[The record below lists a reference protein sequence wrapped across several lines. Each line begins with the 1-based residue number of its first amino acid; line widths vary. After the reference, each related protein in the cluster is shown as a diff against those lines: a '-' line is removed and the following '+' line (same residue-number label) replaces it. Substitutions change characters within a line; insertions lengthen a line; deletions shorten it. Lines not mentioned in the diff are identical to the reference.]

1 MCSPA
6 EVTNS
11 LPFSSP
17 YPAIPGPLL
26 IQIKMEIIY
35 YIWYDLPDTVNIP
48 VENQRLISASIKP
61 SLGVSGKENLEGG
74 GGGGRREDRAEELAV
89 SPSLFSLSYFL
100 QKRLILR
107 LMFNEFNNHKLV
119 IKMMQSVKFG
129 TQTPGEKKMH
139 SQKSSSCQGYR
150 MKRCLECEIY
160 L

>member
-1 MCSPA
+1 M
-6 EVTNS
+6 
-11 LPFSSP
+11 
-17 YPAIPGPLL
+17 
-26 IQIKMEIIY
+26 
-35 YIWYDLPDTVNIP
+35 VNIP
-48 VENQRLISASIKP
+48 VENQHSISMSIKP
-61 SLGVSGKENLEGG
+61 SSGVRGKENLEGG
-74 GGGGRREDRAEELAV
+74 GGGGRREAREEVAI
-89 SPSLFSLSYFL
+89 SPSLFSLPYFL

-150 MKRCLECEIY
+150 MKHCLECEIY

>member
-6 EVTNS
+6 EATNS

-35 YIWYDLPDTVNIP
+35 YIWYDLPDTVNIT
-48 VENQRLISASIKP
+48 VENQRSIYNSASIKP
-61 SLGVSGKENLEGG
+61 SFGVSGKENLEGG
-74 GGGGRREDRAEELAV
+74 GGGKTERIVTV
-89 SPSLFSLSYFL
+89 SPSLFSLPYFL

-107 LMFNEFNNHKLV
+107 LMFNEFNNHKLI

-129 TQTPGEKKMH
+129 TQTPGEKKM
-139 SQKSSSCQGYR
+139 QAA
-150 MKRCLECEIY
+150 KRVQLSGISDET
-160 L
+160 LSGV

>member
-1 MCSPA
+1 M
-6 EVTNS
+6 VWFTD
-11 LPFSSP
+11 
-17 YPAIPGPLL
+17 
-26 IQIKMEIIY
+26 M
-35 YIWYDLPDTVNIP
+35 VNIP
-48 VENQRLISASIKP
+48 VENQHSISMSIKP
-61 SLGVSGKENLEGG
+61 SSGVRGKENLEGG
-74 GGGGRREDRAEELAV
+74 GGGGRREAREEVAI
-89 SPSLFSLSYFL
+89 SPSLFSLPYFL

>member
-1 MCSPA
+1 MYSPA
-6 EVTNS
+6 EATNS

-48 VENQRLISASIKP
+48 VENQRSISASIKP
-61 SLGVSGKENLEGG
+61 SLGVSGKKNLEGG
-74 GGGGRREDRAEELAV
+74 GGGKTELRK
-89 SPSLFSLSYFL
+89 SLSPRPSLFSLPYFL

-107 LMFNEFNNHKLV
+107 LMFSEFNNHKLV
-119 IKMMQSVKFG
+119 IKMMQRVRFA

-150 MKRCLECEIY
+150 MKHCLECEIY

>member
-6 EVTNS
+6 EATNS

-48 VENQRLISASIKP
+48 VENQRSISASIRP
-61 SLGVSGKENLEGG
+61 SLGVSGKKNLEGG
-74 GGGGRREDRAEELAV
+74 GGGGRREDREEVAV
-89 SPSLFSLSYFL
+89 SPSLFSLPYFL
-100 QKRLILR
+100 QKCLILR

-119 IKMMQSVKFG
+119 IKMMQRVRFG

-150 MKRCLECEIY
+150 MKHCLECEIY

>member
-1 MCSPA
+1 MYSPA
-6 EVTNS
+6 EATNS

-26 IQIKMEIIY
+26 TQIKMEIIY
-35 YIWYDLPDTVNIP
+35 YIWYDLPDMVNIP
-48 VENQRLISASIKP
+48 VENQRSISASIKP
-61 SLGVSGKENLEGG
+61 SLGVSGKKNLEGG
-74 GGGGRREDRAEELAV
+74 GGGGRREDREEVAV
-89 SPSLFSLSYFL
+89 FSLLFSLPYFL

-119 IKMMQSVKFG
+119 IKIMQSVKFD

-150 MKRCLECEIY
+150 MKHCLECEIY

>member
-1 MCSPA
+1 MYSPA
-6 EVTNS
+6 EATNS

-48 VENQRLISASIKP
+48 VENQRSISASIKP
-61 SLGVSGKENLEGG
+61 SLGVSGKKNLEGG
-74 GGGGRREDRAEELAV
+74 GGGGRREDRAEEVAV
-89 SPSLFSLSYFL
+89 SPSLFSLPYFL

-107 LMFNEFNNHKLV
+107 LMFNKFNNHKLV
-119 IKMMQSVKFG
+119 RVRFA

-150 MKRCLECEIY
+150 MKHCLECEIY

>member
-1 MCSPA
+1 
-6 EVTNS
+6 
-11 LPFSSP
+11 
-17 YPAIPGPLL
+17 
-26 IQIKMEIIY
+26 MEIIY
-35 YIWYDLPDTVNIP
+35 YIWYDLPDMVNIP
-48 VENQRLISASIKP
+48 VENQRSISASIKP
-61 SLGVSGKENLEGG
+61 SLGVSGKKNLEGG
-74 GGGGRREDRAEELAV
+74 GGGGRREDREEVAV
-89 SPSLFSLSYFL
+89 FSLLFSLPYFL

-150 MKRCLECEIY
+150 MKHCLECEIY

>member
-1 MCSPA
+1 MYSPA
-6 EVTNS
+6 EATNS

-48 VENQRLISASIKP
+48 VENQRSISASIRP
-61 SLGVSGKENLEGG
+61 SLGVSGKKNLEGG
-74 GGGGRREDRAEELAV
+74 GGGGRREDREEVAV
-89 SPSLFSLSYFL
+89 SPSLFSLPYFL
-100 QKRLILR
+100 QKCLILR

-129 TQTPGEKKMH
+129 TQTPREKKMH
-139 SQKSSSCQGYR
+139 SQKSPSCQGYW
-150 MKRCLECEIY
+150 MKQCLECEIY

>member
-1 MCSPA
+1 MYSPA
-6 EVTNS
+6 EATNS

-48 VENQRLISASIKP
+48 VENQRSISASIKP
-61 SLGVSGKENLEGG
+61 SLGVSGKKNLEGG
-74 GGGGRREDRAEELAV
+74 GGGRRREDREEVAV
-89 SPSLFSLSYFL
+89 FSLLFSLPYFL

-139 SQKSSSCQGYR
+139 SQKSSSCQGYL
-150 MKRCLECEIY
+150 MKHCLECEIY

>member
-1 MCSPA
+1 MYSPA
-6 EVTNS
+6 EATNS

-35 YIWYDLPDTVNIP
+35 YIWYDLPDTVNIT
-48 VENQRLISASIKP
+48 VENQRSIYNSASIKP
-61 SLGVSGKENLEGG
+61 SFGVSGKENLEGG
-74 GGGGRREDRAEELAV
+74 GGGKTERIVAV
-89 SPSLFSLSYFL
+89 SPSLFSLPYFL

-107 LMFNEFNNHKLV
+107 LMFNEFNNHKLE

-150 MKRCLECEIY
+150 MKHCLECEIY

>member
-1 MCSPA
+1 
-6 EVTNS
+6 
-11 LPFSSP
+11 
-17 YPAIPGPLL
+17 
-26 IQIKMEIIY
+26 MEIIY

-48 VENQRLISASIKP
+48 VENQHSISMSIKP
-61 SLGVSGKENLEGG
+61 SLGVRGKENLEGG
-74 GGGGRREDRAEELAV
+74 EEVGGGKTERIVSV
-89 SPSLFSLSYFL
+89 SPSLFSLPYFL

-119 IKMMQSVKFG
+119 IKMMQRVRFA

-150 MKRCLECEIY
+150 MKHCLECEIY

>member
-1 MCSPA
+1 M
-6 EVTNS
+6 
-11 LPFSSP
+11 
-17 YPAIPGPLL
+17 
-26 IQIKMEIIY
+26 
-35 YIWYDLPDTVNIP
+35 VNIP
-48 VENQRLISASIKP
+48 VENQRSISASIKP
-61 SLGVSGKENLEGG
+61 SLGVSGKKNLEGG
-74 GGGGRREDRAEELAV
+74 GGGGRREDREEVAV
-89 SPSLFSLSYFL
+89 FSLLFSLPYFL

-119 IKMMQSVKFG
+119 IKIMQSVKFG

>member
-1 MCSPA
+1 
-6 EVTNS
+6 
-11 LPFSSP
+11 
-17 YPAIPGPLL
+17 
-26 IQIKMEIIY
+26 MEIIY

-74 GGGGRREDRAEELAV
+74 GGGGRREDRAEEVAV

-119 IKMMQSVKFG
+119 IKMMQRVRFA

-150 MKRCLECEIY
+150 MKHCLECEIY

>member
-1 MCSPA
+1 
-6 EVTNS
+6 
-11 LPFSSP
+11 
-17 YPAIPGPLL
+17 
-26 IQIKMEIIY
+26 MEIIY

-61 SLGVSGKENLEGG
+61 SLGVSEKENLEGG
-74 GGGGRREDRAEELAV
+74 GGGGWREDRAEEVTV
-89 SPSLFSLSYFL
+89 SPSLFSLPYFL

-119 IKMMQSVKFG
+119 IKIMQSVKFG

-139 SQKSSSCQGYR
+139 SQKSSSCQGYQ

>member
-1 MCSPA
+1 
-6 EVTNS
+6 
-11 LPFSSP
+11 
-17 YPAIPGPLL
+17 
-26 IQIKMEIIY
+26 MEIIY
-35 YIWYDLPDTVNIP
+35 YIWYDLPDMVNIP
-48 VENQRLISASIKP
+48 VENQRSISASIKP

-74 GGGGRREDRAEELAV
+74 GGGGRREDREEVAV
-89 SPSLFSLSYFL
+89 FSLLFSLPYFL

-150 MKRCLECEIY
+150 MKHCLECEIY

>member
-1 MCSPA
+1 MNSPA
-6 EVTNS
+6 KATNS
-11 LPFSSP
+11 LPFFSP

-74 GGGGRREDRAEELAV
+74 GGGGRREDRAEEVAV
-89 SPSLFSLSYFL
+89 SPSLFSLPYFL

-107 LMFNEFNNHKLV
+107 LMFNEL
-119 IKMMQSVKFG
+119 S
-129 TQTPGEKKMH
+129 T
-139 SQKSSSCQGYR
+139 S
-150 MKRCLECEIY
+150 
-160 L
+160 